1 MRNTPDKVI
10 ELKDITKI
18 YDTGAV
24 QVEALRGIN
33 LDISKSEFVA
43 IMGASGSGKSTLLNI
58 ISCMDHPTKGKYI
71 LMDKDVSKLG
81 GDDLARVRNKTI
93 GIVFQNFNLLSRTTA
108 LENVELPALYGGLPA
123 KPRREKA
130 MQTLKEVGLE
140 DWWHHHPNQL
150 SGGQQQR
157 VAIARSLINE
167 PPILLAD
174 EPTGNLDSKT
184 SVEILGIFQKLNKEK
199 GITIIIVTHE
209 TDIARYAARI
219 VGFRDGLIIKDE
231 IVANRLWAD
240 KVLKNN
246 HFRKRKGGVA
256 V

>member
-1 MRNTPDKVI
+1 MRNVADNVI
-10 ELKDITKI
+10 QLKDIVKI

-33 LDISKSEFVA
+33 LEVNKGEFVA

-58 ISCMDHPTKGKYI
+58 VSCMDRPTKGQYL
-71 LMDKDVSKLG
+71 LMNKDVSKLG
-81 GDDLARVRNKTI
+81 RDELANVRNKTI

-108 LENVELPALYGGLPA
+108 LENVELPALYGGVPA
-123 KPRREKA
+123 KLRREKA

-157 VAIARSLINE
+157 VAIARALMNH
-167 PPILLAD
+167 PPVLLAD
-174 EPTGNLDSKT
+174 EPTGNLDSRT
-184 SVEILGIFQKLNKEK
+184 SVEILGIFQKLNYEK
-199 GITIIIVTHE
+199 GITVIFVTHE
-209 TDIARYAARI
+209 TDIARYAQR
-219 VGFRDGLIIKDE
+219 VVSFRDGLIIKDE
-231 IVANRLWAD
+231 KVTSRLWAD
-240 KVLKNN
+240 DVLKSN